1 MTKVL
6 KTKIKDDGELIE
18 IETDRDDDFKFVWI
32 NADDLEDIAIFV
44 EKCK

>member
-6 KTKIKDDGELIE
+6 KTRIKDDGELIE

-32 NADDLEDIAIFV
+32 NADDL
-44 EKCK
+44 